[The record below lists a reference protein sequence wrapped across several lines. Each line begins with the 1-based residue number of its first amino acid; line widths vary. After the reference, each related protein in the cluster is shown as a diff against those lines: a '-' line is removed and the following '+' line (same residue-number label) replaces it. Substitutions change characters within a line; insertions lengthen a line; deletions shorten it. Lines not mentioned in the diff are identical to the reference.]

1 MQPKKQQGNWCF
13 RRSELSI
20 QLTVRRAFKIVA
32 TITLANALSGCG
44 SPEPTIIEGRPQGPY
59 RMTFEAQPANPAPQQ
74 KTLLTERITLRRD
87 GTPVRDLQVLHER
100 VIHNFIVNLNFT
112 SFAHIHHEDF
122 AEIGE
127 ADLNDAT
134 LRFPYA
140 FPGRG
145 RYRIVSE
152 FTHRNR
158 SWTKHFDIAVGDP
171 PGAPNVQ
178 VDLAREIS
186 RGRYRASLSVSPTI
200 PVAGFE
206 TELVL
211 KLARDDKPVTDLELI
226 LGSEAHVALWRTD
239 GQQFGHTH
247 SYTPHMAA
255 MMARMHD
262 RTIDP
267 QTRAKAMTEM
277 MIEMSNMPSELVFK
291 GPHVPLRFVFAEPGT
306 YAVFVQ
312 CAPGGTAEV
321 FDFMLEVEAYR
332 DGMTTDIDPWISP
345 STHHAHAP
353 L

>member
-1 MQPKKQQGNWCF
+1 
-13 RRSELSI
+13 
-20 QLTVRRAFKIVA
+20 
-32 TITLANALSGCG
+32 
-44 SPEPTIIEGRPQGPY
+44 
-59 RMTFEAQPANPAPQQ
+59 MTFEAHPANPAPQQ
-74 KTLLTERITLRRD
+74 KTLLTERITLRRG
-87 GTPVRDLQVLHER
+87 GTPVQGLQVLHER
-100 VIHNFIVNLNFT
+100 VVHNFIVNLDFT

-122 AEIGE
+122 APIGR
-127 ADLNDAT
+127 ADLDNAT
-134 LRFPYA
+134 LQFPYS
-140 FPGRG
+140 FPTRG

-171 PGAPNVQ
+171 PDEPNVPI
-178 VDLAREIS
+178 DLTREIS
-186 RGRYRASLSVSPTI
+186 RGRYRASLSVSPPI

-211 KLARDDKPVTDLELI
+211 ELARDDQPVTDLELI

-239 GQQFGHTH
+239 GSQFGHTH

-255 MMARMHD
+255 MMSRMHD

-277 MIEMSNMPSELVFK
+277 MIGMSNMPSELVFE

-306 YAVFVQ
+306 YAVFIQ

-321 FDFMLEVEAYR
+321 FNFMLEVEAYR
-332 DGMTTDIDPWISP
+332 EGMTTAIDPWVSP
-345 STHHAHAP
+345 NAHHDQAH